1 MRAITAVFTI
11 ELISILMVGCTGC
24 LRTNPFCLRICVC
37 THVLSHVCVSVGI
50 SDILCRF
57 SLGCYYCLA
66 FCLSIWKSVLS
77 GYLSSMATSSIIS
90 MGIKM
95 VILSYTPN
103 VEQWV
108 FLCRFFSI
116 EPSQWFPLQ
125 RPFYQ
130 LSFLQVKTN
139 PVYHLQT
146 NLTASRNFSPKKSSK
161 TYDDVALHFYPRSI
175 SPSTL

>member
-95 VILSYTPN
+95 GILSYTPN

-108 FLCRFFSI
+108 FFVQIFFDRTISMVSFATPVLSVVI
-116 EPSQWFPLQ
+116 SSGENKSCLPSA
-125 RPFYQ
+125 
-130 LSFLQVKTN
+130 N
-139 PVYHLQT
+139 
-146 NLTASRNFSPKKSSK
+146 
-161 TYDDVALHFYPRSI
+161 
-175 SPSTL
+175 